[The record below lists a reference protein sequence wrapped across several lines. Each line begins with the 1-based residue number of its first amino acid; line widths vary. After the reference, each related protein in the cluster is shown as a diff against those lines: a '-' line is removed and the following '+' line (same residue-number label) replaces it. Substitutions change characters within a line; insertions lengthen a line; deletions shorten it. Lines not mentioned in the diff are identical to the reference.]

1 MILTPHILAGA
12 AIGSQ
17 INDPFLVALVAFV
30 SHFVLDFIPHPEE
43 YNIDN
48 LKIKRINKYFIKDL
62 AKVFV
67 DFVAGFLIVFYFS
80 RDSYNFSNI
89 LIGAFFGALPDGLQ
103 FLSFQFNF
111 KFLQILQKFHIRI
124 HFFKDRSVPQ
134 IIKFSSQIVI
144 TLLALLILSS

>member
-17 INDPFLVALVAFV
+17 INNPFLAATFAFV

-43 YNIDN
+43 YNIDG
-48 LKIKRINKYFIKDL
+48 LKTKKFNKYFIKDL

-67 DFVAGFLIVFYFS
+67 DFVAGFLIVFYLS
-80 RDSYNFSNI
+80 CDSYNFSNI

-103 FLSFQFNF
+103 FLSFQLNF
-111 KFLQILQKFHIRI
+111 KFLQVLQKFHIKI
-124 HFFKDRSVPQ
+124 HFFKYRNVPQ

-144 TLLALLILSS
+144 ALLALLILSN

>member
-1 MILTPHILAGA
+1 MILTSHILAGA

-17 INDPFLVALVAFV
+17 INNPVLAATFAFI

-48 LKIKRINKYFIKDL
+48 LKTKKFNKYFIKDL
-62 AKVFV
+62 IKVFI
-67 DFVAGFLIVFYFS
+67 DFILGFIIVFYFS
-80 RDSYNFSNI
+80 RGSFNFSNI

-111 KFLQILQKFHIRI
+111 KFLQVSQKFHIKV
-124 HFFKDRSVPQ
+124 HFFKYRNVPQ
-134 IIKFSSQIVI
+134 IMKFSSQIVI
-144 TLLALLILSS
+144 ALLALLILAN